1 MFDSHIHSTFSCDS
15 KMKIEELS
23 RKLKESDIGGIIT
36 EHMDIGYP
44 TNPLAFLFDVPE
56 YFAAYGSW
64 RSDKLLLG
72 IEIGMQPVSHDENRV
87 IARRYAFD
95 QIIGSI
101 HVVEGAD
108 IYEASF
114 YEGRE
119 KKEAY
124 QSYLNAMLQAI
135 KDYDD
140 FDTLG
145 HIDYICRYAT
155 YEDPELYYDDE
166 PALWDEIFQTLV
178 EKDKAL
184 EINTRRL
191 DLPGAGRALT
201 KLYKRYKRLG
211 GHFVTIGSDAHREVE
226 VGRRLTIARDI
237 AEAAGLTPVYFK
249 ERQRV
254 LDR

>member
-1 MFDSHIHSTFSCDS
+1 MFDTHIHSTFSCDS
-15 KMKIEELS
+15 QLKIADLAKALQQNE
-23 RKLKESDIGGIIT
+23 IGGIIT
-36 EHMDIGYP
+36 EHMDINYP
-44 TNPLAFLFDVPE
+44 TNSLAFLFDVPD
-56 YFAAYGSW
+56 YFSAFGPW

-72 IEIGMQPVSHDENRV
+72 IEIGMQTSCHEENQR
-87 IARRYAFD
+87 IARGYAFD

-101 HVVEGAD
+101 HVVDGID
-108 IYEASF
+108 IYDAAF

-119 KKEAY
+119 KSLAY
-124 QSYLNAMLQAI
+124 RAYLTGMLQAI
-135 KDYDD
+135 REYDD

-155 YEDPELYYDDE
+155 YADPELYYKEE
-166 PALWDEIFQTLV
+166 PELWDEIFQTLI
-178 EKDKAL
+178 EKDKAI

-191 DLPGAGRALT
+191 DQPNACRELLH
-201 KLYKRYKRLG
+201 LYKRFQMLG
-211 GHFVTIGSDAHREVE
+211 GHFATIGSDAHRETE
-226 VGRRLTIARDI
+226 VGRRLAVARDI